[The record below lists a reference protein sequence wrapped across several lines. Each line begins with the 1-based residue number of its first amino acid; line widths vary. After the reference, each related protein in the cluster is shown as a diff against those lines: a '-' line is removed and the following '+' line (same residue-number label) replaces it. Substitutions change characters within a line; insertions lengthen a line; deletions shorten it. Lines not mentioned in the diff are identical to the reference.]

1 MTASDAVPNESRDG
15 TVVGRVM
22 LNGRSVPEA
31 TVMIVEGHASHP
43 DLAALTDNDGGFVL
57 GGLDAGWYNLE
68 ARLGDRV
75 ARRSVE
81 LAAGEHVT
89 VTFAL

>member
-1 MTASDAVPNESRDG
+1 MPASDAVNNVSRDG
-15 TVVGRVM
+15 TVVGRV
-22 LNGRSVPEA
+22 LLDGRFVPEA

-43 DLAALTDNDGGFVL
+43 DLAALTDDEGGFVL

-89 VTFAL
+89 ISFEL

>member
-1 MTASDAVPNESRDG
+1 MTPTDAVNRGSPEG
-15 TVVGRVM
+15 TVVGRV
-22 LNGRSVPEA
+22 LLDGRSVPEA

-43 DLAALTDNDGGFVL
+43 DLAALTDEEGGFVL

-75 ARRSVE
+75 ARHSVE
-81 LAAGEHVT
+81 LAAGEQIT
-89 VTFAL
+89 IAFEL